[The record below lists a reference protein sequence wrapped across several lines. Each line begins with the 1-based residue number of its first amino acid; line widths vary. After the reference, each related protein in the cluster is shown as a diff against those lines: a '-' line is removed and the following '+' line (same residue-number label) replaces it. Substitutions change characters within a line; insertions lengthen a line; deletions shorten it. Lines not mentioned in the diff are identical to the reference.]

1 MIRTAQAR
9 LLGLDGRTIGA
20 ARLIVDRGEFP
31 LVVMVDGEPFLIER
45 ERCAPGALA
54 YRKVRP
60 YRIDASLLEAAP

>member
-45 ERCAPGALA
+45 ERCRPGA
-54 YRKVRP
+54 RKVRP
-60 YRIDASLLEAAP
+60 YRIDAGLVEAVP